1 MNGPDEKVC
10 EGRIQDAVP
19 EAFAEFQSALQGKT
33 CRSRCFAPVRRLRH
47 VRRRRQRHG
56 HLG

>member
-19 EAFAEFQSALQGKT
+19 EAFTEPGKRFFGIT
-33 CRSRCFAPVRRLRH
+33 DEENVK
-47 VRRRRQRHG
+47 
-56 HLG
+56 